1 MYAAA
6 MDQLSDAEYV
16 QYEISNFARPGF
28 VCRHNEVYWRGL
40 PYFGF
45 GPGAARYINGSRQIN
60 HRSVSTWLKRVFADD
75 SPIGEID
82 ELSAEDGAR
91 ELLVLLLRRCEGAS
105 KQEFQQQT
113 GFDIDELA
121 REAVDCY
128 TGCGLLEETDTHIR
142 LTREGRF
149 VADTVFVD
157 LL

>member
-1 MYAAA
+1 
-6 MDQLSDAEYV
+6 MDQLSAAGYV

-40 PYFGF
+40 PFFGF
-45 GPGAARYINGSRQIN
+45 GPGAARYIDGSRQIN

-75 SPIGEID
+75 SPIGEVD
-82 ELSAEDGAR
+82 ELSPEDQAR
-91 ELLVLLLRRCEGAS
+91 ELLVLLLRRCEGIA

-113 GFDIDELA
+113 GFDVDRLA
-121 REAVDCY
+121 RETVDCY
-128 TGCGLLEETDTHIR
+128 TSCGLLEETDTHIR